1 MKSENNRVKNF
12 WEIGIQYLHITEL
25 VSNETYLQGNQNH
38 FLSEAPITEKELSEE
53 TKWSDFN
60 LVIPLLFN
68 FYHGIEVLLKGF
80 INLKEGSKT
89 GGHNLSYLLTKFK
102 KCYPNSSLI
111 PLFEK
116 YITIKKLPDL
126 LAEFCEISSITIDD
140 FYQALK
146 YPESNQ
152 GEKYYHYSLEYKG
165 NKGINFFIE
174 LRNDINQIRKKSV
187 SLARKEKPNV

>member
-1 MKSENNRVKNF
+1 MKNQKRVKNF
-12 WEIGIQYLHITEL
+12 WDIGIQYLHITEI

-38 FLSEAPITEKELSEE
+38 FVSDAPITKEGLSEE

-68 FYHGIEVLLKGF
+68 FYHGMEVILKGF
-80 INLKEGSKT
+80 INLKKGSKT
-89 GGHNLSYLLTKFK
+89 VGHNLSDLLINFK
-102 KCYPNSSLI
+102 KYYPNSSLI

-116 YITIKKLPDL
+116 YIILKKLPDL
-126 LAEFCEISSITIDD
+126 LAEFCKVSSITIDD

-152 GEKYYHYSLEYKG
+152 GAEFYHYPLEYKG

-174 LRNDINQIRKKSV
+174 LRNDIYQIRKKSV
-187 SLARKEKPNV
+187 SLARKEKPNL